1 MRNYYE
7 DTIASISTALANGAI
22 SIVRVSGVDA
32 IRVVNSCFK
41 GKDLTKVKSHTITYG
56 HIYDN
61 DNVIDE
67 VLVSVF
73 RAPKTF
79 TREDIV
85 EINCHGGI
93 YVTNKIL
100 EIILASGARLAE
112 AGEFTKRAY
121 LNGRIDLTQ
130 AESVMDVIEAK
141 TKTSLKMANYG
152 LSGETKKL
160 ISNFKEDILKCIL
173 EIEVNIDYPE
183 YEDEAQITTDILKP
197 RVNKLI
203 EDMKKIIDK
212 SEQANIIKKG
222 LITAII
228 GKPNVGK
235 SSLLNALLKED
246 KAIVTNIAGT
256 TRDIVE
262 GDINV
267 GGILLHL
274 IDTAGIRSAS
284 NKVEQI
290 GVEKTK
296 KVLSEAELV
305 ILVFDYSE
313 KLNNIDIELLE
324 KTKDKTRII
333 IVNKNDLNK
342 AIDLSLLDDYLLIS
356 SFNED
361 DINKVVDKIKE
372 VCSLT
377 NITDIDASYIGNSR
391 QVGLLRKS
399 YNSLLEA
406 KKAIDKGEVV
416 DLINID
422 LTNAYNNLLEI
433 LGELNSADLVDEL
446 FSRFCLGK

>member
-22 SIVRVSGVDA
+22 SIVRLSGSEA
-32 IRVVNSCFK
+32 IEIANKCFK
-41 GKDLTKVKSHTITYG
+41 GKDLNKAKSHTITYG
-56 HIYDN
+56 HIYDGPQ
-61 DNVIDE
+61 VIDE

-73 RAPKTF
+73 KAPKTF
-79 TREDIV
+79 TREDVI

-100 EIILASGARLAE
+100 EILLNNGARLADP
-112 AGEFTKRAY
+112 GEFTKRAY

-130 AESVMDVIEAK
+130 AESVMDIIEAK

-152 LSGETKKL
+152 LSGETRKL
-160 ISNFKEDILKCIL
+160 INGFKESILKCIL

-183 YEDEAQITTDILKP
+183 YEDEVQVTTEVLKP
-197 RVNKLI
+197 SIDDLI
-203 EDMKKIIDK
+203 SRIKVIIDK
-212 SEQANIIKKG
+212 AEQASIMKKG
-222 LITAII
+222 LNTAII

-262 GDINV
+262 GDINI

-274 IDTAGIRSAS
+274 IDTAGVRITTDE
-284 NKVEQI
+284 VEKI
-290 GVEKTK
+290 GVEKTNQ
-296 KVLSEAELV
+296 VLQKAELV

-313 KLNNIDIELLE
+313 KLNEVDIDLLE
-324 KTKDKTRII
+324 KTKEKTRII
-333 IVNKNDLNK
+333 LVNKNDLNK
-342 AIDLSLLDDYLLIS
+342 QINLDQFDDYLLIS
-356 SFNED
+356 SFNEL
-361 DINKVVDKIKE
+361 DIEKVVKKIKE
-372 VCSLT
+372 ICAISD
-377 NITDIDASYIGNSR
+377 ITDIDESYIGNSR
-391 QVGLLRKS
+391 QMSLLNKC

-406 KKAIDKGEVV
+406 KKGVDRGDEV
-416 DLINID
+416 DMINID
-422 LTNAYNNLLEI
+422 LTNAYNSLLEI
-433 LGELNSADLVDEL
+433 LGEVASADLVEEM

>member
-22 SIVRVSGVDA
+22 SIVRLSGVDA
-32 IRVVNSCFK
+32 ISIVNSCFK

-61 DNVIDE
+61 DEVVDE

-73 RAPKTF
+73 KAPKTF
-79 TREDIV
+79 TREDVV

-100 EIILASGARLAE
+100 EIVLEKGARLAE

-130 AESVMDVIEAK
+130 AESVMDIIEAK

-152 LSGETKKL
+152 LSGATKKL
-160 ISNFKEDILKCIL
+160 ISSFKEDILKCIL

-183 YEDEAQITTDILKP
+183 YEDEVQVTTDVLKP
-197 RVNKLI
+197 NVDSLI
-203 EDMKKIIDK
+203 DRMKVIIDK
-212 SEQANIIKKG
+212 AEQASIIKKG
-222 LITAII
+222 LNTAII

-267 GGILLHL
+267 GGILFHL
-274 IDTAGIRSAS
+274 IDTAGIRDAS
-284 NKVEQI
+284 DEVEQI

-296 KVLSEAELV
+296 KVLDEAELV

-313 KLNNIDIELLE
+313 KLNRVDIELLE
-324 KTKDKTRII
+324 KTANKTRII
-333 IVNKNDLNK
+333 IVNKNDLNQ
-342 AIDLSLLDDYLLIS
+342 AIDLSLLNDYLLIS
-356 SFNED
+356 SFNEND
-361 DINKVVDKIKE
+361 VNKVVDKIKDI
-372 VCSLT
+372 CAISD
-377 NITDIDASYIGNSR
+377 ITDIDASYIGNSR
-391 QVGLLRKS
+391 QMALLRKS
-399 YNSLLEA
+399 YNSLLEV
-406 KKAIDKGEVV
+406 KKAIERSELV

-422 LTNAYNNLLEI
+422 LTNAYNYLLEI
-433 LGELNSADLVDEL
+433 LGETSSADLVNEM
-446 FSRFCLGK
+446 FARFCLGK